1 MIEEPYRWV
10 EAIATRRDYIEM
22 QLATGSPVVALGYN
36 EGILLLT
43 VGQQKLF
50 EIYDRI
56 ALGAIGHP
64 GDIERLRMAAIE
76 LASTEGF
83 TRSAADVS
91 LRRLA
96 YYSLSPV
103 MKNAFEQ
110 IYGAPFLAR
119 LLFVEIGT
127 SPADD
132 LFLEVEY
139 DGAINLRSS
148 EGGNRPFAVLAATK
162 KSAEQMAEFLS
173 KRFQSGRNLPA
184 TLDLALDV
192 SERIPGGEKIG
203 IQVVAAI
210 GRISKVSGALRRV
223 ESTPQENAA
232 ARQVLRPV
240 RDVDGEDQVDASAKA
255 VEPALFDEIHA
266 KPAEAESRLV
276 VSKIRAEDA
285 TQPHIGEA

>member
-148 EGGNRPFAVLAATK
+148 DGGNRPFAVLASTK

-173 KRFQSGRNLPA
+173 KRFQSGKDLPA
-184 TLDLALDV
+184 TLDLALDAWTV
-192 SERIPGGEKIG
+192 GQLKTDEAMPGDDEIRRQRSERLGSGTIS
-203 IQVVAAI
+203 AAVLE
-210 GRISKVSGALRRV
+210 R
-223 ESTPQENAA
+223 STNRA
-232 ARQVLRPV
+232 V
-240 RDVDGEDQVDASAKA
+240 RYRA
-255 VEPALFDEIHA
+255 VEARYLAPLIA
-266 KPAEAESRLV
+266 K
-276 VSKIRAEDA
+276 
-285 TQPHIGEA
+285 

>member
-22 QLATGSPVVALGYN
+22 QLGTGSPVVAIGYAD
-36 EGILLLT
+36 GILLFT

-119 LLFVEIGT
+119 LLFVEIGAT
-127 SPADD
+127 SAND
-132 LFLEVEY
+132 LFLELEY
-139 DGAINLRSS
+139 DGAINLRPTND
-148 EGGNRPFAVLAATK
+148 GNAPFTVLAATK
-162 KSAEQMAEFLS
+162 KSAEQMMEFLG
-173 KRFQSGRNLPA
+173 RQFRSGANLPD
-184 TLDLALDV
+184 TLALALD
-192 SERIPGGEKIG
+192 SWLIG
-203 IQVVAAI
+203 QLKA
-210 GRISKVSGALRRV
+210 
-223 ESTPQENAA
+223 
-232 ARQVLRPV
+232 
-240 RDVDGEDQVDASAKA
+240 DDA
-255 VEPALFDEIHA
+255 VPTQDEIRRQRNERLGNGTISAAVLERNATMAVRYRAVGASELAPFIA
-266 KPAEAESRLV
+266 K
-276 VSKIRAEDA
+276 
-285 TQPHIGEA
+285 